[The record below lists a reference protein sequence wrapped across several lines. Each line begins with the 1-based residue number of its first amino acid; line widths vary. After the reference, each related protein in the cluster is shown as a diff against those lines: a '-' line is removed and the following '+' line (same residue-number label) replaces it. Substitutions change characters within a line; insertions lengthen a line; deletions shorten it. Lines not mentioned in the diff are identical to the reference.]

1 MSDYLKNNALL
12 ILSFLFIMTNGVLIA
27 METFWFSLVPFAL
40 ALGLMAFLALD
51 KLMLF
56 IVFATPL
63 SLSIEEFALGG
74 VGMFLPTEPL
84 MFGVMII
91 FFLRLIYERKF
102 DYRVLQHPVTLSI
115 LLYLFWIF
123 ITTLTS
129 EMILVS
135 FKYLVS
141 RLWFIISFYFI
152 GTQLFAKYTNINR
165 FLWFFII
172 PLFGVVVYTTIHHS
186 MYAFGE
192 RSAHWVMQP
201 FLKDHTVYGAVLAF
215 VYPAL
220 FYLAF
225 NPRFKRFQLVS
236 FILIAVYTLGLVFSH
251 GRAAWISVVVALILF
266 VIYRLKIKF
275 SFILSTALF
284 LGLFIG
290 LFWTQII
297 KVLEQNNQDSTSTS
311 LVEHIQSISNIST
324 DASNL
329 ERINRWKSS
338 FRMFEERPIVGFGP
352 GTYQFQYAP
361 FQANEDLTIISTN
374 SGDVGNA
381 HSEYIGPL
389 AEMGF
394 MGTISYVLIIIV
406 VYYRGSKLYHLLPRG
421 EAKSIVLTAILGFST
436 YVVHGF
442 LNNFLDA
449 DKIAVPFWG
458 FIAIIVAIDI
468 YHKDRI
474 LEENTGK

>member
-1 MSDYLKNNALL
+1 MTDYLKNNVFL

-27 METFWFSLVPFAL
+27 MEIYWFSLVPFVI

-102 DYRVLQHPVTLSI
+102 DYKVLQHPITLSI
-115 LLYLFWIF
+115 LLYLFWVL

-135 FKYLVS
+135 FKYLIS
-141 RLWFIISFYFI
+141 RLWFIISFYFV
-152 GTQLFAKYTNINR
+152 GTQLFYNYKNINR
-165 FLWFFII
+165 FFWLFII
-172 PLFGVVVYTTIHHS
+172 PLFGVVIYTTIHHS

-215 VYPAL
+215 IYPAL

-225 NPRFKRFQLVS
+225 NPRFKRYQLIS
-236 FILIAVYTLGLVFSH
+236 FAFIIVYTLGLIFSH
-251 GRAAWISVVVALILF
+251 GRAAWISVVVALLLF

-275 SFILSTALF
+275 SLIFSIALF
-284 LGLFIG
+284 LGLFVG
-290 LFWTQII
+290 LFWNPII

-311 LVEHIQSISNIST
+311 LVEHIQSISNITT

-361 FQANEDLTIISTN
+361 YQANEDLTIISTN

-389 AEMGF
+389 AEMGL
-394 MGTISYVLIIIV
+394 MGTITYVLIIIA
-406 VYYRGSKLYHLLPRG
+406 VYYKGSQLYHSLPRG

-449 DKIAVPFWG
+449 DKMAVPFWG

-468 YHKDRI
+468 YHKDNLI
-474 LEENTGK
+474 ENAGK

>member
-1 MSDYLKNNALL
+1 MTDYLKNNVFL

-27 METFWFSLVPFAL
+27 MEVYWFSLVPFVI

-56 IVFATPL
+56 IAFATPL

-91 FFLRLIYERKF
+91 FFLRLLYERKF
-102 DYRVLQHPVTLSI
+102 DYRILQHPITVAI

-123 ITTLTS
+123 ITMLTS

-135 FKYLVS
+135 FKFLVS
-141 RLWFIISFYFI
+141 RLWFIVTFYFVA
-152 GTQLFAKYTNINR
+152 TQLFSNYRNINR
-165 FLWFFII
+165 FFWLFII

-225 NPRFKRFQLVS
+225 NPRFKRYQLIS
-236 FILIAVYTLGLVFSH
+236 FAFILVYTLGLVFSH
-251 GRAAWISVVVALILF
+251 GRAAWISVVFALLLF

-275 SFILSTALF
+275 SFIFSVSLF
-284 LGLFIG
+284 FGLFIG

-338 FRMFEERPIVGFGP
+338 FRMFEERPVFGFGP

-389 AEMGF
+389 AEMGL
-394 MGTISYVLIIIV
+394 MGTLTYVLIIV
-406 VYYRGSKLYHLLPRG
+406 MVYYKGSQLYHYLPKG
-421 EAKSIVLTAILGFST
+421 EVKSIVLTTILGFST

-449 DKIAVPFWG
+449 DKMAVPFWG
-458 FIAIIVAIDI
+458 FIAIIVAIDV
-468 YHKDRI
+468 YHKDYLI
-474 LEENTGK
+474 EKTGE

>member
-1 MSDYLKNNALL
+1 MTDYLKNNLFL

-27 METFWFSLVPFAL
+27 MEIYWFSLVPFAI

-63 SLSIEEFALGG
+63 SLSIEQFALGG
-74 VGMFLPTEPL
+74 IGMFLPTEPL

-102 DYRVLQHPVTLSI
+102 DYKILQHPITLTI

-123 ITTLTS
+123 VTMLTS

-135 FKYLVS
+135 FKYLIS
-141 RLWFIISFYFI
+141 RLWFIVSFYFV
-152 GTQLFAKYTNINR
+152 GTQLFANYKNINR
-165 FLWFFII
+165 FIWLFII

-186 MYAFGE
+186 MYDFGE

-201 FLKDHTVYGAVLAF
+201 FLKDHTIYGAVLAF
-215 VYPAL
+215 IYPAL

-225 NPRFKRFQLVS
+225 NPRFKRYQLIS
-236 FILIAVYTLGLVFSH
+236 FGFIIVYTLGLVFSH
-251 GRAAWISVVVALILF
+251 GRAAWISVVIALILF
-266 VIYRLKIKF
+266 GIYRLKIRF
-275 SFILSTALF
+275 SFIFSIALF

-311 LVEHIQSISNIST
+311 LVEHIQSISNITT

-389 AEMGF
+389 AEMGLL
-394 MGTISYVLIIIV
+394 GTMTYILIIIT
-406 VYYRGSKLYHLLPRG
+406 VYYKGSQLYHFLPKG
-421 EAKSIVLTAILGFST
+421 EPKSIVLMALLGFST

-449 DKIAVPFWG
+449 DKMAVPFWG
-458 FIAIIVAIDI
+458 FIAIIVAIDV
-468 YHKDRI
+468 YHKDTLI
-474 LEENTGK
+474 ENTRK

>member
-1 MSDYLKNNALL
+1 MTDYLKNNVLL

-27 METFWFSLVPFAL
+27 MEIYWFSLVPFAI

-63 SLSIEEFALGG
+63 SLSIEQFALGG

-102 DYRVLQHPVTLSI
+102 DHKILQHPITITI

-123 ITTLTS
+123 ITMLTS

-135 FKYLVS
+135 FKYLIS
-141 RLWFIISFYFI
+141 RLWFVVSFYFV
-152 GTQLFAKYTNINR
+152 GTQLFANYKNINR
-165 FLWFFII
+165 FIWLFII

-201 FLKDHTVYGAVLAF
+201 FLKDHTIYGAVLAF
-215 VYPAL
+215 IYPAL

-225 NPRFKRFQLVS
+225 NPRFKRYQLIS
-236 FILIAVYTLGLVFSH
+236 FGFIIVYTLGLVFSH
-251 GRAAWISVVVALILF
+251 GRAAWISVVVALLLF
-266 VIYRLKIKF
+266 GIYRLKIKF
-275 SFILSTALF
+275 SFIFSLALF
-284 LGLFIG
+284 LALFIG
-290 LFWTQII
+290 IFWNPII

-311 LVEHIQSISNIST
+311 LVEHIQSISNITT

-338 FRMFEERPIVGFGP
+338 FRMFEERPIFGFGP

-361 FQANEDLTIISTN
+361 YQANEDLTIISTN

-394 MGTISYVLIIIV
+394 MGTLTYVLIIV
-406 VYYRGSKLYHLLPRG
+406 AVYYKGSQLYHLLPKG
-421 EAKSIVLTAILGFST
+421 EAKSIVLMCILGFST

-449 DKIAVPFWG
+449 DKMAVPFWG

-468 YHKDRI
+468 YHKDTLI
-474 LEENTGK
+474 ENTGK